1 MKNVLVRI
9 KQYSSTASS
18 AEHGV
23 LDFIISSPEEAAQ
36 YNVRQLADVAYTS
49 PSTVVRLCKKLGFEG
64 YRDLQKSLLLE
75 LAMRKQLQ
83 QKNEQYIGHSGQVAD
98 VVNDITYRN
107 INSLEDSMQLVD
119 VETVQKSVDLIC
131 QASSILLFGLG
142 ASYLV
147 AQDAYLK
154 FLRTGKPCSCCNDVH
169 SQYLLAR
176 NAKPT
181 DVAII
186 ISYSGGTEEIIR
198 CARDLQSQE
207 TPIIAITRFKHSALT
222 QLATCCLYVVAME
235 QLFRSGAMSSRISQL
250 NMIDILY
257 TLYLDHNFSR
267 NVRYLTHTQIKKL
280 PDADS

>member
-9 KQYSSTASS
+9 KQYRSNASS

-36 YNVRQLADVAYTS
+36 YNVRQLADAAYSS

-98 VVNDITYRN
+98 VVNGVTYRN
-107 INSLEDSMQLVD
+107 IASLEDSMQLAD
-119 VETVQKSVDLIC
+119 METIQKSVDLIC
-131 QASSILLFGLG
+131 QANSILLFGLG

-154 FLRTGKPCSCCNDVH
+154 FLRTDKPCSCCNDIH

-186 ISYSGGTEEIIR
+186 ISYSGRTEEIIR
-198 CARDLQSQE
+198 CARDLQSQG
-207 TPIIAITRFKHSALT
+207 TPIIAITRFKNSALT
-222 QLATCCLYVVAME
+222 RLATCCLYVVAME

-250 NMIDILY
+250 NMVDILY

-267 NVRYLTHTQIKKL
+267 NVRYLTHTQIQKL
-280 PDADS
+280 PDAD